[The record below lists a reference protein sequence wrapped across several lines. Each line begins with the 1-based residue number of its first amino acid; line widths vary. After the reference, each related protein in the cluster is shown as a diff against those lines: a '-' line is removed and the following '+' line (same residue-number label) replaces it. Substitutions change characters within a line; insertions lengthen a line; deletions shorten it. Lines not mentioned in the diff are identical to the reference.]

1 MIAAVPLGVVASG
14 ALPLAVL
21 VAVAAGLVSFASP
34 CVLPLVPGFLGYLT
48 GGSRGGPGSR
58 PVAGAALFVLGF
70 SLVFV
75 LEVSTASAVGA
86 LLREHQSLLTRLGG
100 VVVLLSALVFA
111 GMGPQ
116 RSLKLRWR
124 PPAGLAGA
132 PLLGMVFAIGWAPCM
147 GPTLA
152 AVLTL
157 ATTTGSG
164 DALSRGLL
172 LALAYTLGLGVPFMF
187 LAAGYG
193 RARRLSGWLS
203 RHQRRIQLAG
213 SMMLAAVGILL
224 ITGAWE
230 TLVSGMQTRLV
241 SSWVTIL

>member
-58 PVAGAALFVLGF
+58 PVAGAAIFVLGF

-132 PLLGMVFAIGWAPCM
+132 PLLGWFSRSGGPRVWGPPWRPC
-147 GPTLA
+147 
-152 AVLTL
+152 
-157 ATTTGSG
+157 
-164 DALSRGLL
+164 
-172 LALAYTLGLGVPFMF
+172 
-187 LAAGYG
+187 
-193 RARRLSGWLS
+193 
-203 RHQRRIQLAG
+203 
-213 SMMLAAVGILL
+213 
-224 ITGAWE
+224 
-230 TLVSGMQTRLV
+230 
-241 SSWVTIL
+241 